1 MTTLSLWL
9 TALPAMLA
17 MSLGVWALAT
27 ARRNAGLVDI
37 FWSGF
42 FLAGAA
48 LYAAASPAF
57 KERALLALV
66 LVAVWCIGNSNHL
79 FPQARPSTT
88 EKHYWGQHDLPI
100 MNARA
105 TRKA

>member
-48 LYAAASPAF
+48 LYAAASPA
-57 KERALLALV
+57 L
-66 LVAVWCIGNSNHL
+66 
-79 FPQARPSTT
+79 
-88 EKHYWGQHDLPI
+88 
-100 MNARA
+100 
-105 TRKA
+105 